1 MKLSPENSALG
12 RCEVILMGELSY
24 NLEHKILA
32 SENTIINRLIM
43 RSRELQRAYAE
54 LEDRLGNDNRAIST
68 FLRILL
74 SSAAFWCPE
83 KNAEARKNRKRLE
96 DVNEEIASLASLLAN
111 LLDERSGLHN
121 HTGFSSGEIYDLCSA
136 TEAATKD
143 HHMFQSYPRTEF
155 RRLFAQY
162 DGKYWP
168 SLSQVIRAVGEDAA
182 SPEIYATDPLTEAG
196 TTGARASQ
204 ADFFRAWFASIE
216 ENSLRYSGF
225 LPVGFRLSDESMAA
239 LADCA
244 LDNDP
249 NKPTGSEYIKRLR
262 QRAREAQKGLES

>member
-1 MKLSPENSALG
+1 MKRSADNSVRG
-12 RCEVILMGELSY
+12 QCEDILRGELSY

-32 SENTIINRLIM
+32 SENTITNRLLM
-43 RSRELQRAYAE
+43 RSQELQRAYAE
-54 LEDRLGNDNRAIST
+54 LEDKLGNDSRALTT
-68 FLRILL
+68 FLRTLL

-83 KNAEARKNRKRLE
+83 KNAEARKDRKRLE
-96 DVNEEIASLASLLAN
+96 DVNEEIASLASRLAN
-111 LLDERSGLHN
+111 LLDERSVLHN
-121 HTGFSSGEIYDLCSA
+121 HTGFSCGEVYDLCSA

-155 RRLFAQY
+155 RQLFAQY

-168 SLSQVIRAVGEDAA
+168 SLSQVVRAVGQDAA
-182 SPEIYATDPLTEAG
+182 STEIYATDPLTEAG
-196 TTGARASQ
+196 TAGPRASQ

-216 ENSLRYSGF
+216 ENSMRYSGF
-225 LPVGFRLSDESMAA
+225 LPQGFRLSDESMAT

-249 NKPTGSEYIKRLR
+249 DKPTGAEYIKRLR